1 MKWHL
6 LTGEYPPQPGGVST
20 YTRQVA
26 RALAA
31 AGDEVTVWA
40 PPVSASDA
48 LDSGVIVHRL
58 PDTFG
63 RRSLRLID
71 AELER
76 DPSPQRRLV
85 QYVPHAF
92 GWKGANL
99 PFCRWAAAPSRHP
112 LWVMFH
118 EVGFPFDVRQS
129 PLRNALAVA
138 NRVMARLVVR
148 AASRVFVSIPGWRAM
163 LEPLAVPGCDM
174 TWLPVP
180 SGIGVA
186 GDAARAADVRA
197 RFGDGRPLVGHL
209 GTYPASIRT
218 LLVDA
223 IVPLAAATNCRI
235 LLVGPRGAQL
245 RDEIVA
251 RDRTLEAC
259 VSATGVLPDAE
270 VSAHIAACDLMLQ
283 PYPDG
288 ISSRRTS
295 AMAALAHGVAVVSTA
310 GWLTEPIWRTS
321 ESVALADAGDS
332 AALAIEAERLIAS
345 PDARARLAAAGQRLY
360 AERFD
365 LRHTI
370 ASLRG
375 TPADMRVCA

>member
-1 MKWHL
+1 VKWHL
-6 LTGEYPPQPGGVST
+6 ITGEYPPQPGGVST

-31 AGDEVTVWA
+31 ADEDVTVWA
-40 PPVSASDA
+40 PPVSSPDT
-48 LDSGVIVHRL
+48 LDPGVIVHRL
-58 PDTFG
+58 PDMFG

-92 GWKGANL
+92 GLKGANL
-99 PFCRWAAAPSRHP
+99 RFCRWVAAPSRHP

-129 PLRNALAVA
+129 PLRNALALA

-148 AASRVFVSIPGWRAM
+148 SASRVFVSIPGWRAM
-163 LEPLAVPGCDM
+163 LEPLAASGTDM

-186 GDAARAADVRA
+186 GDAARAAAVRA
-197 RFGDGRPLVGHL
+197 RFADGRPLVGHF
-209 GTYPASIRT
+209 GTYPSSIRG
-218 LLVDA
+218 LLADA
-223 IVPLAAATNCRI
+223 ILPLAAATDCRV

-245 RDEIVA
+245 RDEIIA
-251 RDRTLEAC
+251 RDRSLAGR
-259 VSATGVLPDAE
+259 VSATGPLTDVEA
-270 VSAHIAACDLMLQ
+270 SAHIAACDLMLQ

-295 AMAALAHGVAVVSTA
+295 AMAALAHGAAVVSTA
-310 GWLTEPIWRTS
+310 GWLTEPVWRSS
-321 ESVALADAGDS
+321 EAVALADVGDS
-332 AALAIEAERLIAS
+332 AALAIEAERLLAC
-345 PDARARLAAAGQRLY
+345 PDARARVAMAGKRLY
-360 AERFD
+360 DERFD

-370 ASLRG
+370 AGLRG
-375 TPADMRVCA
+375 TAAAMRVCV